1 MISIESICED
11 ILDPDQVEL
20 MELEGAKLTLDTR
33 AILSSIDLEQLAA
46 EEILEVK
53 SSLNSV

>member
-33 AILSSIDLEQLAA
+33 AILSSIDLE
-46 EEILEVK
+46 
-53 SSLNSV
+53 